1 MAPPVFFLP
10 PAAKTVAPFRDLVYC
25 MAFGEYP
32 SAAAWCMIIVS
43 RIQHLHRCAMRI
55 DSGME
60 IQQTKGE
67 P

>member
-1 MAPPVFFLP
+1 
-10 PAAKTVAPFRDLVYC
+10 
-25 MAFGEYP
+25 
-32 SAAAWCMIIVS
+32 MIIVS